1 MLYQDENLGK
11 YGCKISIND
20 IRFLCGTSILCGKNF
35 HILHGTKN
43 TACNSLNKSNVLTLM
58 VLFLDRNTGLATCL
72 SVKLN
77 A

>member
-20 IRFLCGTSILCGKNF
+20 IRSSILCGKNF